1 MRQSTKFI
9 SVLLL
14 IPILAACAPPP
25 AQESALPPAPSA
37 TPTPLPTQTP
47 EPTATATPVP
57 EPFRIAAG
65 YLERWDGAAY
75 QQMVAASSYLVDAS
89 QEWVTAFD
97 SSGMPVAV
105 YHAASGL
112 VLQPGETGLISLD
125 GVPHVWNPEKL
136 TWEALTF
143 NLLDGR
149 LVRYNET
156 SRMIEPITAVEPLN
170 LEDKFARFAP
180 ALNQFNDGG
189 EPQRSPEELA
199 LRRAEQYWRVYQAE
213 NGVVGFPFANQ
224 AEFIQAMEAFAQNRP
239 ELEVIQ
245 RQSPDGTKVMALIWD
260 RSNRR
265 IFWSQDPNTGWLAFM
280 EPHAYGAGSVTTS
293 IELPAGAVRPE
304 VRYNQMNGRWFVF
317 AVNEQGIATHV
328 FEGHR
333 GVTQGELRWRELFLG
348 NFSERYPASFTDEFV
363 FHDPESGL
371 DIPIGIGLTGDLPVR
386 AVYLTDLGKE
396 YLGRSWLA
404 ACYYRYREIMGHK
417 DVTYEQYL
425 ELVKQGQGQVEMWYH
440 DELSGQRQIALVDP
454 RSGISVVTTLNPNL
468 PLRQSPSN
476 AQYKYHKYLSMNSDG
491 QVIVVAEYN
500 EEALQAAYKGSV
512 VEKHRPTSFFYANIV
527 HSSFLGSVYY
537 PGMLTPQ
544 NFESGGLMMK
554 QPEGKIKEVLDFYL
568 DPYRFITVDAFT
580 KHPFVAEIRLK

>member
-333 GVTQGELRWRELFLG
+333 GATQGELRWRELFLG

-454 RSGISVVTTLNPNL
+454 RSGVSITVTNRSDLPLEATPHNATYPWHSYFSTDSQGRALLVIEWNQKIREERYRISVFEKGRTPGFEYSFSAYAKFLGAVRYWAYLQPVQFEAGGLAKDLTSLDLDPTL
-468 PLRQSPSN
+468 SEEYVN
-476 AQYKYHKYLSMNSDG
+476 AF
-491 QVIVVAEYN
+491 
-500 EEALQAAYKGSV
+500 KGVDRKRDSSTPFASV
-512 VEKHRPTSFFYANIV
+512 V
-527 HSSFLGSVYY
+527 
-537 PGMLTPQ
+537 
-544 NFESGGLMMK
+544 
-554 QPEGKIKEVLDFYL
+554 
-568 DPYRFITVDAFT
+568 
-580 KHPFVAEIRLK
+580 IR